1 MLDNHSVTHQILNR
15 RKIVM
20 LFFQIELMKMIT
32 KIIKMPLFPNF
43 LVPAEYNFNKIIF
56 LSGNSF
62 LNYSLL
68 KLTLS

>member
-15 RKIVM
+15 RKIVL

-32 KIIKMPLFPNF
+32 KII
-43 LVPAEYNFNKIIF
+43 LVPAEYNFNTIIF

-68 KLTLS
+68 KITLS